1 MAVKLWSHL
10 CVAFSIFLVMIVP
23 IFSSSSAL
31 LNVVVLFRT
40 GFCTCIPAETMK
52 KEETVLLTGKPE
64 CKCTVDRAGV
74 IWMWIVVKMK
84 SYKT

>member
-1 MAVKLWSHL
+1 M
-10 CVAFSIFLVMIVP
+10 
-23 IFSSSSAL
+23 
-31 LNVVVLFRT
+31 
-40 GFCTCIPAETMK
+40 ETMK